1 MKTFKQ
7 IRSTIGESQKQEVL
21 KLVEHYGNDGFGR
34 GGYQDP
40 HHLSGRGQLL
50 DVLIRKISQ
59 MGYAD
64 DKLAQEVAEKM
75 GVKLGPDGGVQS
87 LLKALKTQA
96 LGFFPG
102 DKPSERDKRESLAVA
117 SQIYAQC
124 LSQSKT
130 NPVGPEAWS
139 TTHGPDYGRTPPNQ
153 GTGRA
158 GDPVGYANQG
168 NLDFSEQARQ
178 RARLTEA
185 KLLKEVRF
193 SGAPG
198 RNFKVSKDHVK
209 LFSGKVTA
217 FTRRDGYW
225 TDYDAV
231 KMPTTYKVDV
241 WWRADS
247 YSISDAE
254 WFELPYIDVF
264 VYDYNANRRL
274 DLEATSG
281 LIYTDGSFLRSI
293 NELARSKG
301 FPGTLDYTEQGMQG
315 TDWVSMEANRSFG
328 RELAKRFPAVV
339 KKALKEEV
347 PQRNKLTQAL
357 ADGLRVM
364 INDVRAAREQGD
376 FAQATFLRRMVMQ
389 IVHLQGLD
397 VQKVLDLLD
406 EQTSKQAKPLKEAKL
421 SLGEDITPILKQI
434 VDQRSAKSVKFD
446 NGVKRTIDLFSA
458 SALIR
463 VHDALSPENQEKMRR
478 MMSKNE
484 REFDRIMAFAFDRV
498 K

>member
-1 MKTFKQ
+1 
-7 IRSTIGESQKQEVL
+7 
-21 KLVEHYGNDGFGR
+21 
-34 GGYQDP
+34 
-40 HHLSGRGQLL
+40 
-50 DVLIRKISQ
+50 
-59 MGYAD
+59 
-64 DKLAQEVAEKM
+64 
-75 GVKLGPDGGVQS
+75 
-87 LLKALKTQA
+87 
-96 LGFFPG
+96 
-102 DKPSERDKRESLAVA
+102 
-117 SQIYAQC
+117 
-124 LSQSKT
+124 
-130 NPVGPEAWS
+130 
-139 TTHGPDYGRTPPNQ
+139 
-153 GTGRA
+153 
-158 GDPVGYANQG
+158 
-168 NLDFSEQARQ
+168 
-178 RARLTEA
+178 
-185 KLLKEVRF
+185 
-193 SGAPG
+193 
-198 RNFKVSKDHVK
+198 
-209 LFSGKVTA
+209 
-217 FTRRDGYW
+217 
-225 TDYDAV
+225 
-231 KMPTTYKVDV
+231 
-241 WWRADS
+241 
-247 YSISDAE
+247 
-254 WFELPYIDVF
+254 
-264 VYDYNANRRL
+264 
-274 DLEATSG
+274 
-281 LIYTDGSFLRSI
+281 
-293 NELARSKG
+293 
-301 FPGTLDYTEQGMQG
+301 MQG